1 MVRAETATNALYA
14 IFGSVSSVTLSTPA
28 MDAAEPIVSFADLV
42 KGVQFTLLKAGH
54 GILTVE
60 HKFANVVATWTL
72 LAEFAKGVVV

>member
-1 MVRAETATNALYA
+1 
-14 IFGSVSSVTLSTPA
+14 